1 MSGILDAGFRL
12 VITDEGEFASM
23 KVRMLVGKGS
33 GEMRVRFAPLI
44 CCLIVLIGTAMVVA
58 HPSSSRAISVPS
70 MPHFAIADF
79 DGDNQ
84 PDFATVQLG
93 QHDQME
99 GRYSIG
105 FQLSTGSRQ
114 SILITAPLGG
124 LQVTLR
130 DVNGD
135 NSLDL
140 IVTTKW
146 LRKPVAVLLNDGH
159 GHFTLT
165 GNTQLADSI
174 YNFQEL
180 SPQKQIKDATAPLPS
195 RPISRAQVQNLRFPG
210 PTELGRIPASRL
222 TSRQPRFLNS
232 RSLGRAPPTPAIC
245 V

>member
-1 MSGILDAGFRL
+1 
-12 VITDEGEFASM
+12 
-23 KVRMLVGKGS
+23 MLGGKGS
-33 GEMRVRFAPLI
+33 GEMRVRFAPLV

-70 MPHFAIADF
+70 MPHFAIADL

-84 PDFATVQLG
+84 PDFASVQLG
-93 QHDQME
+93 QHGRME

-105 FQLSTGSRQ
+105 FQLSSGPRQ
-114 SILITAPLGG
+114 SIVISAPLGG

-140 IVTTKW
+140 IVTTEW
-146 LRKPVAVLLNDGH
+146 FRKPVAVLLNDGH
-159 GHFTLT
+159 GHFTQS

-180 SPQKQIKDATAPLPS
+180 SPARQIKDATALLPS
-195 RPISRAQVQNLRFPG
+195 RTISRAQVQTLRFPA
-210 PTELGRIPASRL
+210 PAELGRRLVSRLASRF
-222 TSRQPRFLNS
+222 PRFLNS
-232 RSLGRAPPTPAIC
+232 PSLGRAPPTPAIT

>member
-1 MSGILDAGFRL
+1 
-12 VITDEGEFASM
+12 
-23 KVRMLVGKGS
+23 MLGGKGS

-93 QHDQME
+93 QHGRIE

-105 FQLSTGSRQ
+105 FQLSTGPRQ

-140 IVTTKW
+140 IVTTEW

-180 SPQKQIKDATAPLPS
+180 SPQKQIKDATALLPS
-195 RPISRAQVQNLRFPG
+195 RTISRAQVQNLRFPG

-222 TSRQPRFLNS
+222 TSRLPRFLNS

>member
-1 MSGILDAGFRL
+1 
-12 VITDEGEFASM
+12 
-23 KVRMLVGKGS
+23 MLRGKCS

-44 CCLIVLIGTAMVVA
+44 CCLFVLIGTAMVIA
-58 HPSSSRAISVPS
+58 HSQSARPIAVPS

-93 QHDQME
+93 QHGRAE

-105 FQLSTGSRQ
+105 FQLSSGPRQ
-114 SILITAPLGG
+114 SIVITAPVGG

-140 IVTTKW
+140 IVTTEW

-159 GHFTLT
+159 GHFTLSGT
-165 GNTQLADSI
+165 TQLAESI
-174 YNFQEL
+174 YDIQGL
-180 SPQKQIKDATAPLPS
+180 APQPQIKDATALLPS
-195 RPISRAQVQNLRFPG
+195 RNISPGQMQNLR
-210 PTELGRIPASRL
+210 IPAPRELRRRFVSCLATRF
-222 TSRQPRFLNS
+222 PRFPS
-232 RSLGRAPPTPAIC
+232 SPSLGRSPPTSSIF

>member
-1 MSGILDAGFRL
+1 
-12 VITDEGEFASM
+12 
-23 KVRMLVGKGS
+23 
-33 GEMRVRFAPLI
+33 
-44 CCLIVLIGTAMVVA
+44 
-58 HPSSSRAISVPS
+58 

-93 QHDQME
+93 RVE

-114 SILITAPLGG
+114 SIVITAPVGG

-140 IVTTKW
+140 VVTTDW

-159 GHFTLT
+159 GHFSLS
-165 GNTQLADSI
+165 GNTQLADYL
-174 YNFQEL
+174 YNVQEL
-180 SPQKQIKDATAPLPS
+180 SPQPQIKDATALLPS
-195 RPISRAQVQNLRFPG
+195 RTVPRAQVHNLRFPA
-210 PTELGRIPASRL
+210 PTELSRMPVSPL
-222 TSRQPRFLNS
+222 SNRLRRFPNS
-232 RSLGRAPPTPAIC
+232 PGLGRAPPLQL